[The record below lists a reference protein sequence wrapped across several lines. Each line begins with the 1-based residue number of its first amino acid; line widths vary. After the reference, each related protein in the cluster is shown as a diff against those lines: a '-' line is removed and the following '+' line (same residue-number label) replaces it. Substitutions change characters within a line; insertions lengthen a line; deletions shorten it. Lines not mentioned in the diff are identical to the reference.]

1 MLDIRSSSETAG
13 IGRHRTERRDND
25 KYEFHSPLPIQ
36 KAIAARS
43 LADELGAHTDEHR
56 EASCRQIR
64 FIGTSM
70 LASRLWGR
78 HSRPASFQ
86 DDFAEGRNGFTPS
99 PPALDRPLVA
109 SFPL

>member
-64 FIGTSM
+64 FMGTSM
-70 LASRLWGR
+70 LASPSFGAATLGLPRFRTISRRGEMA
-78 HSRPASFQ
+78 SRPVLPRSTA
-86 DDFAEGRNGFTPS
+86 P
-99 PPALDRPLVA
+99 
-109 SFPL
+109 